1 MNTRTLIIT
10 FVWMIMSNIGIFAQE
25 HWDAQERI
33 ELNKGVFPKNFSK
46 AIDIIQYDLLGIE
59 RGKSHVKVID
69 NNTLYINL
77 SFSHKINTKD
87 ETESI
92 FISTVRPDCSDGLWR
107 YAEEINR
114 ICQSFLGYG
123 YFVGA

>member
-10 FVWMIMSNIGIFAQE
+10 FVWMIMSNIGICAQE

-46 AIDIIQYDLLGIE
+46 AIDAIQYDLLGIE

-77 SFSHKINTKD
+77 SFSAKIVI
-87 ETESI
+87 I
-92 FISTVRPDCSDGLWR
+92 FVNLIFLTPYLPIMVTWR
-107 YAEEINR
+107 
-114 ICQSFLGYG
+114 
-123 YFVGA
+123 

>member
-77 SFSHKINTKD
+77 SFSLKNSVQQGDWRIAVKPDFT
-87 ETESI
+87 
-92 FISTVRPDCSDGLWR
+92 FIP
-107 YAEEINR
+107 
-114 ICQSFLGYG
+114 LGATSYS
-123 YFVGA
+123 Y

>member
-1 MNTRTLIIT
+1 
-10 FVWMIMSNIGIFAQE
+10 MIMSNIGIFAQE

-77 SFSHKINTKD
+77 SFSLKNSVQQGDWRIAVKPDFYLRSIGRHILLLLIEMSSINMY
-87 ETESI
+87 SVLLPL
-92 FISTVRPDCSDGLWR
+92 S
-107 YAEEINR
+107 
-114 ICQSFLGYG
+114 
-123 YFVGA
+123 

>member
-1 MNTRTLIIT
+1 
-10 FVWMIMSNIGIFAQE
+10 MIMSNIGICAQE

-46 AIDIIQYDLLGIE
+46 AIDAIQYDLLGIE

-77 SFSHKINTKD
+77 SFSVKNKKGRNNSRIQQATK
-87 ETESI
+87 S
-92 FISTVRPDCSDGLWR
+92 PPP
-107 YAEEINR
+107 
-114 ICQSFLGYG
+114 
-123 YFVGA
+123 

>member
-10 FVWMIMSNIGIFAQE
+10 FVWMIMSNIVIFAQE

-69 NNTLYINL
+69 NNTLYP
-77 SFSHKINTKD
+77 STTSSNTKAWPR
-87 ETESI
+87 
-92 FISTVRPDCSDGLWR
+92 ISATCAPRQAKTRSGRAACSAACRPT
-107 YAEEINR
+107 
-114 ICQSFLGYG
+114 
-123 YFVGA
+123 

>member
-77 SFSHKINTKD
+77 SFFYKNRHKAQRKAKFYLKTSRSASWMQGGEKQ
-87 ETESI
+87 
-92 FISTVRPDCSDGLWR
+92 IS
-107 YAEEINR
+107 A
-114 ICQSFLGYG
+114 
-123 YFVGA
+123 

>member
-77 SFSHKINTKD
+77 SFSAKIVI
-87 ETESI
+87 I
-92 FISTVRPDCSDGLWR
+92 FVNLIFLTPYLPIMVTWR
-107 YAEEINR
+107 
-114 ICQSFLGYG
+114 
-123 YFVGA
+123 